1 MAELSKRLSTW
12 GGLLQAAETT
22 KPPPLYKFEDDDDRD
37 HNVVPIPISLD
48 KKREILTAMLNQQ
61 VEIQGDQARLAQELE
76 NLEREINR
84 HQVEFSREMLKL
96 GIRAPMAGEQT
107 D

>member
-1 MAELSKRLSTW
+1 MTELSRRLSTW
-12 GGLLQAAETT
+12 GGLLQAAET
-22 KPPPLYKFEDDDDRD
+22 KPPPLYRFEDDDINN
-37 HNVVPIPISLD
+37 NVIPIPVSLD
-48 KKREILTAMLNQQ
+48 KRRDTLAAMLNQR

-96 GIRAPMAGEQT
+96 GIRAPMAGE
-107 D
+107 DI